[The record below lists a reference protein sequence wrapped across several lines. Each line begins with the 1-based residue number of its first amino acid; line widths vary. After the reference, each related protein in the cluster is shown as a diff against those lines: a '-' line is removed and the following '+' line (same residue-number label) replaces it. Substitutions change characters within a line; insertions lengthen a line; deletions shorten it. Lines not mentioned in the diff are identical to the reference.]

1 MSVHFEPVWSWALTV
16 LACVA
21 MLAVT
26 WLGYPRRIGHL
37 SRGWQKVLIGIRLAI
52 LTLIILLLLR
62 PVAVFESNDKSEA
75 ILYVLCDASRSMQT
89 EDIPGGITRRADL
102 LKTIETASPELKAIA
117 EKAEIRI
124 RDYSD
129 DLKTVD
135 IPSEASDGSMTA
147 IGRIL
152 ELTSEEI
159 GRSRVPAIILLGDGR
174 QAAAGTLDV
183 EPLQVARLFG
193 RQQRAIYSVGYGS
206 TEASSSSLDLAL
218 DELDLSREVFQGNV
232 LMIRVRLKAVGAQ
245 GQKVTLRVLQEN
257 RTGINDG
264 QSGPMEP
271 VPMSSDAKSIA
282 TITPT
287 DSSEEQIVQLQIAP
301 QQFGDIKLAIEAEP
315 LPGEVRK
322 TNNRVETIIR
332 VRRGGIRVAYFD
344 TGRPEQKWIREINDS
359 SRIQVDYRRVLAGA
373 LSKRNEIPD
382 RFFQPGNY
390 DGYIIGDVP
399 ASAFT
404 PEQLAGILRCCNQGA
419 GLMMTGGHH
428 NFGQGGYGQS
438 VLAPL
443 FPVELPPENQHLNQ
457 PQQMMPSRDN
467 LGHYL
472 LQIASPEQNRA
483 RWAQL
488 PPLPGANV
496 LTPRNNSLAEVYATS
511 DQGFPM
517 LIGHEVGP
525 SRVLAFAGDETWRWY
540 TKGFAEEHTRFW
552 RQVVFWITRKE
563 TDDEQ
568 PIWIIATPRDLTP
581 GQATELS
588 FGIRDAQKNPIP
600 DATFEVAVT
609 DPTGKV
615 HNLTPRSGPGL
626 SLADFD
632 QTMEPGDYWAR
643 VRASKNGQAL
653 AGIAVTRFHVNARDP
668 ELDNPTADFA
678 MLREISHA
686 SGGEFLTPEQ
696 LQEKLADWAKDGL
709 PGLTLARQQTLSL
722 WDNWLMLLFLVL
734 LMTAEWAFR
743 KKRGLV

>member
-1 MSVHFEPVWSWALTV
+1 
-16 LACVA
+16 
-21 MLAVT
+21 
-26 WLGYPRRIGHL
+26 
-37 SRGWQKVLIGIRLAI
+37 
-52 LTLIILLLLR
+52 
-62 PVAVFESNDKSEA
+62 
-75 ILYVLCDASRSMQT
+75 
-89 EDIPGGITRRADL
+89 
-102 LKTIETASPELKAIA
+102 
-117 EKAEIRI
+117 
-124 RDYSD
+124 
-129 DLKTVD
+129 
-135 IPSEASDGSMTA
+135 
-147 IGRIL
+147 
-152 ELTSEEI
+152 
-159 GRSRVPAIILLGDGR
+159 
-174 QAAAGTLDV
+174 
-183 EPLQVARLFG
+183 
-193 RQQRAIYSVGYGS
+193 
-206 TEASSSSLDLAL
+206 
-218 DELDLSREVFQGNV
+218 
-232 LMIRVRLKAVGAQ
+232 
-245 GQKVTLRVLQEN
+245 
-257 RTGINDG
+257 
-264 QSGPMEP
+264 
-271 VPMSSDAKSIA
+271 
-282 TITPT
+282 
-287 DSSEEQIVQLQIAP
+287 
-301 QQFGDIKLAIEAEP
+301 
-315 LPGEVRK
+315 
-322 TNNRVETIIR
+322 
-332 VRRGGIRVAYFD
+332 
-344 TGRPEQKWIREINDS
+344 
-359 SRIQVDYRRVLAGA
+359 
-373 LSKRNEIPD
+373 
-382 RFFQPGNY
+382 
-390 DGYIIGDVP
+390 
-399 ASAFT
+399 
-404 PEQLAGILRCCNQGA
+404 
-419 GLMMTGGHH
+419 MMTGGHK

-457 PQQMMPSRDN
+457 PQQMMPSRDK
-467 LGHYL
+467 LGHYV

-496 LTPRNNSLAEVYATS
+496 LTPRNNSLAEVLATS

-552 RQVVFWITRKE
+552 RQVVFWLTRKE

-609 DPTGKV
+609 DPAGKV

-696 LQEKLADWAKDGL
+696 LQEKLADWAQGGL

-722 WDNWLMLLFLVL
+722 WDNWLMLLLLVL